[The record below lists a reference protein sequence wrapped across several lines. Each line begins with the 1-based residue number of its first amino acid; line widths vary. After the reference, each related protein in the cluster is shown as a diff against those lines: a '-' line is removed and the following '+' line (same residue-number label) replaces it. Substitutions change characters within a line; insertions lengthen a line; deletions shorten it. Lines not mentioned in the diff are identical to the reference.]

1 MSADG
6 WQSALTG
13 IGWDLGDPIPTAE
26 TDDALRARLLYVSGD
41 SESRV
46 RMIMSAK
53 GAQLD
58 TLAEEIGLRRRG
70 NGGS

>member
-13 IGWDLGDPIPTAE
+13 IGWDLGDPIPTTE
-26 TDDALRARLLYVSGD
+26 TDDSLRVRLLYVAGD
-41 SESRV
+41 SEARV
-46 RMIMSAK
+46 RALMVAK

-58 TLAEEIGLRRRG
+58 AYAAEVGLRRRT
-70 NGGS
+70 

>member
-26 TDDALRARLLYVSGD
+26 TDDSLRVRLLYVAGD
-41 SESRV
+41 SEARV
-46 RMIMSAK
+46 RALMVAK

-58 TLAEEIGLRRRG
+58 AYAAEVGLRRRT
-70 NGGS
+70 